1 MAMPGSA
8 SAGSRVA
15 RLAQGVLRR
24 AADAL
29 LPPTCFAC
37 QAPVE
42 TQGLLCAG
50 CFPRF
55 RFIGAPHCHCC
66 GLPFASAAAV
76 GEGGL
81 CGACLDAPPAFDRAR
96 AAWLYD
102 EASKPVLLAF
112 KYGDRTDLAP
122 ALARAMAHAGAGL
135 LAEADVI
142 VPVPLA
148 RARLVSRRYNQAGL
162 LAAALGRRADRPVL
176 HTLLRRTRNTAPL
189 ADLSARQRATVLAGA
204 IVVTPRLV
212 PRIAGRRVLLVDD
225 VLTSGATANACASAL
240 LAAGAGGVDVLAAAR
255 TPPRSAA
262 DEAPLDGQRVTRD
275 LLAHG

>member
-1 MAMPGSA
+1 MAMPNSA
-8 SAGSRVA
+8 EPRSRIA
-15 RLAQGVLRR
+15 RLAHGVLGW

-29 LPPTCFAC
+29 LPPSCFSC

-42 TQGLLCAG
+42 TQGLLCAA

-66 GLPFASAAAV
+66 GLPFANAAAV

-81 CGACLDAPPAFDRAR
+81 CEACLDFPPAFDRAR

-122 ALARAMAHAGAGL
+122 ALARAMATAGAGL

-142 VPVPLA
+142 VPVPLS
-148 RARLVSRRYNQAGL
+148 RARLVSRRYNQAAL
-162 LAAALGRRADRPVL
+162 LAAALGRIADRPVL
-176 HTLLRRTRNTAPL
+176 QTLLRRTRNTAPL
-189 ADLSARQRATVLAGA
+189 ADLSARRRAAVVAGA
-204 IVVTPRLV
+204 FAVTPRLV

-240 LAAGAGGVDVLAAAR
+240 LAAGAGGVDVLAVAR
-255 TPPRSAA
+255 TPPHAA
-262 DEAPLDGQRVTRD
+262 DEGAPLDGTGAARD